1 MRIPLL
7 CVCLVGLCGIAGAQ
21 APANAGSV
29 TLRGDRFKPLNPA
42 EFTPEQKAFIDE
54 VLKGPNPTVAGPYNM
69 LLRSPDLGRVA
80 HEFGAYPRFRSTVP
94 TKLNE
99 LAIIMSARFWQS
111 EFVWFAH
118 RRAAQGAGLNP
129 AIADAI
135 AAGKHP
141 ASMAPD
147 EEAVYNFCEE
157 LLYKR
162 QVSDATFDALKNR
175 LGERGVV
182 DLIAGMGYFQFLS
195 MLLNTD
201 RYPLP
206 NGIQPELKPLP

>member
-1 MRIPLL
+1 MRIHIL
-7 CVCLVGLCGIAGAQ
+7 CAGLIGIAGVAWAQ
-21 APANAGSV
+21 APAAGAV
-29 TLRGDRFKPLNPA
+29 NLRGDRFKPLTAA
-42 EFTPEQKAFIDE
+42 EFTPEQKAFIDQ
-54 VLKGPNPTVAGPYNM
+54 VMKGPNATVAGPYNM

-99 LAIIMSARFWQS
+99 LAIMMAARFWQS

-129 AIADAI
+129 AIGDAI
-135 AAGKHP
+135 VAGKRP
-141 ASMAPD
+141 LSMQPD
-147 EEAVYNFCEE
+147 EEAVYNFCDE
-157 LLYKR
+157 LLNKR
-162 QVSDATFDALKNR
+162 QVSDAAFNALKDK

-182 DLIAGMGYFQFLS
+182 DLIAAMGYFQYVS
-195 MLLNTD
+195 MMLNTD

-206 NGIQPELKPLP
+206 DGVKPAFTPLP